1 MNDSRGK
8 RKKKVDLSTF
18 KVEIRY
24 VQDTHEEE
32 VERFKRLIQLIFP
45 HLSSSR
51 DQGLASL
58 SEKSESEGKP

>member
-1 MNDSRGK
+1 MKDSRRK

-18 KVEIRY
+18 QVEIRY
-24 VQDTHEEE
+24 IRDSHEEE

-51 DQGLASL
+51 DQGLDSF
-58 SEKSESEGKP
+58 SEKSERGERP